1 MHVRK
6 FCCTKVK
13 KQFSIAEPKFGCL
26 FRHNAM
32 NLFKLISL
40 TFELKNIAQ
49 EAFKNNIAHP
59 HIHESY
65 LARNL
70 L

>member
-6 FCCTKVK
+6 FCCIKVK
-13 KQFSIAEPKFGCL
+13 KILIAEPKFRFL

-40 TFELKNIAQ
+40 IFESKNIAQ

-65 LARNL
+65 FARNL

>member
-6 FCCTKVK
+6 FCCIKVK
-13 KQFSIAEPKFGCL
+13 KILIAEPKFRFL

-40 TFELKNIAQ
+40 TFESKNIAQ
-49 EAFKNNIAHP
+49 EAFKNNIAHH
-59 HIHESY
+59 HIYESY

>member
-1 MHVRK
+1 MSESFVVQQLK
-6 FCCTKVK
+6 TIP
-13 KQFSIAEPKFGCL
+13 IAEPKFGYL

-40 TFELKNIAQ
+40 TFESKNIAQ
-49 EAFKNNIAHP
+49 EAFKNNIVHP
-59 HIHESY
+59 HIYESY

>member
-6 FCCTKVK
+6 FCCIKVK
-13 KQFSIAEPKFGCL
+13 KHPIAEPKFRFL

-40 TFELKNIAQ
+40 TFESKNQ
-49 EAFKNNIAHP
+49 DM
-59 HIHESY
+59 
-65 LARNL
+65 R
-70 L
+70 

>member
-6 FCCTKVK
+6 FCCIKVK
-13 KQFSIAEPKFGCL
+13 KITIAEPKSGFL

-32 NLFKLISL
+32 NLFKLIPL
-40 TFELKNIAQ
+40 TFESKNIAQ
-49 EAFKNNIAHP
+49 EAFKNNIVHP
-59 HIHESY
+59 HIYESY

>member
-6 FCCTKVK
+6 FCCIKVK
-13 KQFSIAEPKFGCL
+13 KNLIAEPKFRFL

-40 TFELKNIAQ
+40 TFESKNIAQ

-65 LARNL
+65 FARNL

>member
-6 FCCTKVK
+6 FCCIKVK
-13 KQFSIAEPKFGCL
+13 KHPIAEPKSEFL

-40 TFELKNIAQ
+40 TFESKNQ
-49 EAFKNNIAHP
+49 DM
-59 HIHESY
+59 
-65 LARNL
+65 R
-70 L
+70 